1 MRQRCHVLE
10 LADTNPILNESLRVF
25 DFLIIPL
32 AGAFLQL
39 VPMIMELVAPIES
52 QRLYLIVGASRGNF
66 LRRNKLRLY
75 PNADQDN
82 T

>member
-1 MRQRCHVLE
+1 M
-10 LADTNPILNESLRVF
+10 T
-25 DFLIIPL
+25 L

-39 VPMIMELVAPIES
+39 VPIIMELVAPIES

>member
-1 MRQRCHVLE
+1 M
-10 LADTNPILNESLRVF
+10 T
-25 DFLIIPL
+25 L
-32 AGAFLQL
+32 AGAFF
-39 VPMIMELVAPIES
+39 AARTYDYGACSSIES

-82 T
+82 S